1 MKIFGRAF
9 VITRRGSSVTER
21 ELIEFASTQL
31 ARYKCPTRVTFLDA
45 FPESLAGK
53 VKRRELRD

>member
-1 MKIFGRAF
+1 
-9 VITRRGSSVTER
+9 VITRRWSSATER